1 MVLTKPINAYPIL
14 LRVVLKPPSPATDP
28 RRGRRCERPCES
40 RDTSARVIVQC
51 LQFCYNRAMSITRE
65 DVQHIAE
72 LAKLRLTEAEEAR
85 YQEQLSAILDYAAR
99 LNALDTSAI
108 SPTAT
113 VLPLRSVMRD
123 DVARPSPSADEILA
137 NAPARVDQAFEVRA
151 VLD

>member
-1 MVLTKPINAYPIL
+1 
-14 LRVVLKPPSPATDP
+14 
-28 RRGRRCERPCES
+28 
-40 RDTSARVIVQC
+40 
-51 LQFCYNRAMSITRE
+51 MSISRE

-123 DVARPSPSADEILA
+123 DVARPSPSANEILA

>member
-1 MVLTKPINAYPIL
+1 
-14 LRVVLKPPSPATDP
+14 
-28 RRGRRCERPCES
+28 
-40 RDTSARVIVQC
+40 
-51 LQFCYNRAMSITRE
+51 MSITRE

-72 LAKLRLTEAEEAR
+72 LAKLRLTEAEETR